1 MNNFKFETISA
12 DVRKA
17 DLMNF
22 SVTSHL
28 NEMYKRFYQKLL
40 DNINKNAPKKTMSH
54 KTTVS
59 WKFGHCSASASLKI
73 WWIITHEH

>member
-1 MNNFKFETISA
+1 MNNLKIST

-22 SVTSHL
+22 SVTSNL

>member
-1 MNNFKFETISA
+1 MNNLKISA

-22 SVTSHL
+22 SVTSNL

-59 WKFGHCSASASLKI
+59 
-73 WWIITHEH
+73 